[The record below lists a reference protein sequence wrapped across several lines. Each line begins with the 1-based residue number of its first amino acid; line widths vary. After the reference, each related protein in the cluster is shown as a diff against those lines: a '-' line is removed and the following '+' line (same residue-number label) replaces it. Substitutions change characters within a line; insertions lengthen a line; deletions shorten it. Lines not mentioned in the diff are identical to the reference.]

1 MINEKKIIEIRGIN
15 FQNKGSE
22 LMLYAIIEK
31 IKSQFK
37 DVEFAMKP
45 TITTASMPYLKR
57 VNFSMYQKTQLW
69 FEDTILF
76 IFDKIIPSI
85 FSKKFYNFFDKY
97 GIIFNRDI
105 DIVLDAAGFA
115 YSDQWGKE
123 ACKEIAFSSKMWKKQ
138 KVKKSCHQPEINSKM
153 KTVGILQP
161 PGTPFCN

>member
-85 FSKKFYNFFDKY
+85 FSKK
-97 GIIFNRDI
+97 
-105 DIVLDAAGFA
+105 
-115 YSDQWGKE
+115 
-123 ACKEIAFSSKMWKKQ
+123 CSS
-138 KVKKSCHQPEINSKM
+138 
-153 KTVGILQP
+153 
-161 PGTPFCN
+161 